1 MDDINMGTPKKI
13 SDTLASEYIELLQKV
28 GEEGLYKR
36 TLGVLDAGSK
46 IENPDLEVLEF
57 SEAFFS
63 KYRATGEEAYFIIGK
78 ILRKAAHKIYR
89 QLLEKDKA
97 KKINTKFLNLVKN
110 D

>member
-57 SEAFFS
+57 SESFFS